1 MSKELQLTVVI
12 EFNYNEELMGEI
24 DKLRKQEQ
32 PEMDLGTFASY
43 QGYNVIKD
51 IMDSEYQC
59 ADGESYVIGTK
70 VKIVEKD

>member
-24 DKLRKQEQ
+24 DKLREQEQ
-32 PEMDLGTFASY
+32 PEMDLGAFASY

-59 ADGESYVIGTK
+59 VDGESYVIGTK